1 MNAIRLTCRSLI
13 RERGYSFSV
22 LLALT
27 LGIGSSVAT
36 FAVVRSVLLR
46 PVPVRDQARIVVLS
60 MEDLSASD
68 THVGLTNGVLW
79 DYLGRTQAIQSVA
92 GVPATVAAAPFPA
105 KVGNQSVQLAVTPTT
120 GNFFQVLGTRPS
132 VGRLLDSTDDR
143 PGAATALVLS
153 HAAWQRVFGGRTD
166 VIRQTVELN
175 GTEYW
180 IVGVA
185 ASAFDYPKGTDAW
198 VSWPRM
204 VARFGV
210 REGPEGGYWD
220 LVARLKPGVSVTAAR
235 ADFASFL
242 THYDAPRLG
251 EPKTRGAVVTPLLD
265 VIVGDLKP
273 GLILLSCAVTL
284 VLLIAVVNVIGMLL
298 TRGLSRRP
306 ELAVRAAMGADH
318 RELVSKLLLE
328 NSLLLGLGGT
338 LGAFLGI
345 ASLPLIRFVSPGGLA
360 RFDQLR
366 VDSSVVLFA
375 IGLVTASI
383 LACGLMPALRAGRG
397 NVHDALR
404 ASGRGMPD
412 SRMMRNRELIV
423 IGQVA
428 LTVVILAGAGLLV
441 RTFANL
447 SSVDLGFDARHL
459 LFGVLEQEDAGS
471 ASYDAG
477 VQRQRDVLS
486 GLSDALPH
494 EPGILSAT
502 PLYGLPFSV
511 VGGTQSRQLWFRLPG
526 QSTSDALSGAQVVSD
541 GGGQTFF
548 KTLGIRVVEGRGFT
562 ADDRAG
568 SAPVA
573 VVSRSFAR
581 LAWPSES
588 PLGKQFQLMTMQGRG
603 PMRTVVGV
611 ATDTR
616 FVDVRRIWP
625 TVYVPWE
632 QSEPGPVIAIRTA
645 QDPRNAAGSLKTALT
660 RLDQGYGL
668 AKTVSGAELL
678 DIANARPRFLAQVL
692 GALATIALLLG
703 ALGLYGML
711 VFSARQRRHEIGV
724 RLALGATAGDIRA
737 LIFRYAATI
746 LVFGLSVGV
755 ALAIV
760 ATRLLRAQLF
770 DVKAW
775 DPVNLATTII
785 LLCATAAVSSYLP
798 ARRASRCDPLRVLRA
813 E

>member
-1 MNAIRLTCRSLI
+1 MNAIRLPLRSLV
-13 RERGYSFSV
+13 RERGYSFGV
-22 LLALT
+22 LLALS
-27 LGIGSSVAT
+27 LGIGASVAT
-36 FAVVRSVLLR
+36 FAVVRAVLLR
-46 PVPVRDQARIVVLS
+46 PIPVRDQARVVVIS
-60 MEDLSASD
+60 MQDLAASD
-68 THVGLTNGVLW
+68 AHVGLTNGVLW
-79 DYLGRTQAIQSVA
+79 DYVGHTQAVQSVA

-105 KVGNQSVQLAVTPTT
+105 KVGDQSVQLAVTPTT

-132 VGRLLDSTDDR
+132 LGRLLDSTDDR
-143 PGAATALVLS
+143 AGAATALVLS
-153 HAAWQRVFGGRTD
+153 HAAWQRLFGGRTD

-175 GTEYW
+175 GTEYL

-185 ASAFDYPKGTDAW
+185 ASSFDYPEGTDAW

-204 VARFGV
+204 IARFGV

-220 LVARLKPGVSVTAAR
+220 LVARLKPGVSTSAAR

-251 EPKTRGAVVTPLLD
+251 EPKTRGAVVTPILD

-284 VLLIAVVNVIGMLL
+284 VLLIAFVNVVGMLL

-306 ELAVRAAMGADH
+306 ELAIRAAMGADVG
-318 RELVSKLLLE
+318 ELVSKLLLE
-328 NSLLLGLGGT
+328 NALLIGLGGALGT
-338 LGAFLGI
+338 LLGF

-360 RFDQLR
+360 RFDEVR
-366 VDSSVVLFA
+366 VDFSVVLFSIA
-375 IGLVTASI
+375 LVMGSI
-383 LACGLMPALRAGRG
+383 LGCGLMPALRAGRA
-397 NVHDALR
+397 NVQDALR
-404 ASGRGMPD
+404 ASGRGTPD
-412 SRMMRNRELIV
+412 SRTMRNRELIV

-447 SSVDLGFDARHL
+447 ATVDLGFDARHL

-471 ASYDAG
+471 GSYDLG
-477 VQRQRDVLS
+477 VQRQRDVLT
-486 GLSDALPH
+486 GLTDALPH

-526 QSTSDALSGAQVVSD
+526 QSTSDALAGPQVVSD

-548 KTLGIRVVEGRGFT
+548 KTMGIRVVEGRGFT
-562 ADDRAG
+562 TDDRAG

-581 LAWPSES
+581 LAWASES

-611 ATDTR
+611 TTDTR
-616 FVDVRRIWP
+616 FVNVRRVWP

-632 QSEPGPVIAIRTA
+632 QSEPGPVIAIRTVH
-645 QDPRNAAGSLKTALT
+645 DPRNATVQLKTALT

-668 AKTVSGAELL
+668 AKTVSGAQLL

-692 GALATIALLLG
+692 GALAAIALLLG
-703 ALGLYGML
+703 AVGLYGML
-711 VFSARQRRHEIGV
+711 MFSARQRGHELGV
-724 RLALGATAGDIRA
+724 RLALGATAADVRF
-737 LIFRYAATI
+737 LIFRYAANI
-746 LVFGLSVGV
+746 LVVGLSIGV

-770 DVKAW
+770 DVRPW
-775 DPVNLATTII
+775 DPGNLLATII
-785 LLCATAAVSSYLP
+785 ILCATAAVSSYLP
-798 ARRASRCDPLRVLRA
+798 ARRASRSDPLRVLRA
-813 E
+813 D